1 MDQAMANLPVVMFN
15 DALSAYD
22 DLQRLAWAAAL
33 IVSAAVLGVII
44 VARVMTRGPRSE

>member
-1 MDQAMANLPVVMFN
+1 MFN

-33 IVSAAVLGVII
+33 IVSASVLGVII
-44 VARVMTRGPRSE
+44 VARILTREQKSA

>member
-1 MDQAMANLPVVMFN
+1 MFN

-33 IVSAAVLGVII
+33 LVSAAVLGVTVFARI
-44 VARVMTRGPRSE
+44 VSRERKSP